1 MTAMDAAHDK
11 DLGMPRLEDG
21 MLDLRELGRTLVETL
36 VDETM
41 GAQADNALQRRQRP
55 QRIP

>member
-1 MTAMDAAHDK
+1 MDTAHDK